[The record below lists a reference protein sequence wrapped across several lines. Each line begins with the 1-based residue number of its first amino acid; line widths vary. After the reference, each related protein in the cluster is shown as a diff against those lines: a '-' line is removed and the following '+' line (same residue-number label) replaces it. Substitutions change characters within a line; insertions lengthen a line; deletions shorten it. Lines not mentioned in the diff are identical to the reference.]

1 MDANNRNTARNS
13 PWTPLFF
20 AIVLMVGMVIGF
32 NLRDSLRNKRDIA
45 TIISRNDRLEEII
58 DLIKEKYVDTV
69 NTNLLY
75 QDAVSGIL
83 DPLDPH
89 TIYIPAEEV
98 QTVNN
103 ELDGGFSG
111 IGVEFAIIRDT
122 VEVTSVSENG
132 PAHQAGVINGDQ
144 LIKVGDSLVAGV
156 GITSDRIKSLL
167 RGRQNS
173 VVNMTV
179 KPLDAQATHNVRV
192 TRGLIPIFSVDAGIM
207 VDDNT
212 GYIKVNKFSATTY
225 EEFSKA
231 LTDLKTK
238 GATQLILDLRDNPG
252 GYLDAA
258 TSMSDDFL
266 DQDRLIVSTRG
277 RKTARIDYLAKEKG
291 MFEQG
296 KLVVLVNESSA
307 SASEVVAGAIQD
319 WDRGIII
326 GRRTFGK
333 GLVQEQ
339 YQMPDGAALRLT
351 TARYYTPSGR
361 SIQRSFS
368 GGRDAYNEDLENRL
382 RDGEL
387 TGNDAISPADTTPYY
402 TSGKRIVY
410 GGGGIKPDI
419 YVPYDTARWSDPL
432 VTLAFSDGMALAV
445 RDYFVAHRHSFHYK
459 NVKEFINSFNNEDQV
474 VNTYL
479 AFYTTSEQGK
489 IKKYISTSPHRNYF
503 KLQVKAQLARHLF
516 QDEGY
521 YSVRLRDDNMVAKAI
536 SVMNSP
542 QYTALLGQ
550 STATKHKAYTQNVK
564 TKP

>member
-1 MDANNRNTARNS
+1 MEPNNRNTGRNS

-20 AIVLMVGMVIGF
+20 AIVLMFGMVIGF

-45 TIISRNDRLEEII
+45 TIINRNDRLEEII
-58 DLIKEKYVDTV
+58 NLIKEKYVDTV

-98 QTVNN
+98 QGVNN

-122 VEVTSVSENG
+122 VEVTSVSNDG
-132 PAHQAGVINGDQ
+132 PAHQAGVLNGDQ
-144 LIKVGDSLVAGV
+144 IIKVGDSLVAGT

-167 RGRQNS
+167 RGKQNS
-173 VVNMTV
+173 VVQMTL
-179 KPLDAQATHNVRV
+179 KPLDKQATYTVRV
-192 TRGLIPIFSVDAGIM
+192 TRGLVPIYSVDAGIM
-207 VDDNT
+207 LDDNT

-231 LTDLKTK
+231 LTELKTK

-258 TSMSDDFL
+258 TAMSDDFL

-277 RKTARIDYLAKEKG
+277 RNTARTDYLAREKG
-291 MFEQG
+291 IFEQG
-296 KLVVLVNESSA
+296 RLAILVNESSA
-307 SASEVVAGAIQD
+307 SASEVLAGAIQD
-319 WDRGIII
+319 WDRGLII

-387 TGNDAISPADTTPYY
+387 TGNEAIFPADTTPYY

-419 YVPYDTARWSDPL
+419 YIPYDTARWSDPL
-432 VTLAFSDGMALAV
+432 VTLAFSDGMAVAV
-445 RDYFVAHRHSFHYK
+445 RDYFVSHRAKLHFNSI
-459 NVKEFINSFNNEDQV
+459 NDFIRSFNAEDQV

-479 AFYTTSEQGK
+479 SSYTATEQAK
-489 IKKYISTSPHRNYF
+489 IRKYINTSPNRNYF
-503 KLQVKAQLARHLF
+503 KLQIKAQLARYLF
-516 QDEGY
+516 QDDGY
-521 YSVRLRDDNMVAKAI
+521 YSVRLKDDNMVSRAI
-536 SVMNSP
+536 SVMNSQ
-542 QYTALLGQ
+542 QYATLLGQ
-550 STATKHKAYTQNVK
+550 NTAAGKHKAYTQNIK
-564 TKP
+564 K

>member
-1 MDANNRNTARNS
+1 
-13 PWTPLFF
+13 
-20 AIVLMVGMVIGF
+20 
-32 NLRDSLRNKRDIA
+32 
-45 TIISRNDRLEEII
+45 
-58 DLIKEKYVDTV
+58 
-69 NTNLLY
+69 
-75 QDAVSGIL
+75 
-83 DPLDPH
+83 
-89 TIYIPAEEV
+89 
-98 QTVNN
+98 VNN

-132 PAHQAGVINGDQ
+132 PAYQAGVLNGDQ
-144 LIKVGDSLVAGV
+144 IIKVGDSLVAGT

-167 RGRQNS
+167 RGKQNS
-173 VVNMTV
+173 IVSMTV
-179 KPLDAQATHNVRV
+179 KPLDAQATHTVRV
-192 TRGLIPIFSVDAGIM
+192 TRGLVPIYSVDAGLM
-207 VDDNT
+207 LDDNT

-231 LTDLKTK
+231 LSELKTK

-266 DQDRLIVSTRG
+266 DQDKLIVSTRG
-277 RKTARIDYLAKEKG
+277 RNTARIDYLAKEKG
-291 MFEQG
+291 VFEQG
-296 KLVVLVNESSA
+296 KLAILVNEGSA

-368 GGRDAYNEDLENRL
+368 AGRDAYNEDLENRL

-432 VTLAFSDGMALAV
+432 VTLAFSDGMAVAV
-445 RDYFVAHRHSFHYK
+445 RDYFVSHRAKLHYNSINDFIRSFTG
-459 NVKEFINSFNNEDQV
+459 EDQV

-479 AFYTTSEQGK
+479 SSYTSTEQSK
-489 IKKYISTSPHRNYF
+489 IKKYISTSPNRNYF
-503 KLQVKAQLARHLF
+503 KLQVKAQLARYLF
-516 QDEGY
+516 QDDGY
-521 YSVRLRDDNMVAKAI
+521 YSVRLKDDNMVTKAI

-542 QYTALLGQ
+542 QYATLLGQ
-550 STATKHKAYTQNVK
+550 STKEGHHKSYTQNIK
-564 TKP
+564 K